1 MGISSIKSGID
12 AEHEKKAIAVLA
24 PWFGDDVLSPIRWH
38 IKAKLYLIATDPEIF
53 SLLSK
58 SSIRS
63 LEVQGGP
70 FFNQENIEFEQI

>member
-1 MGISSIKSGID
+1 LGISSIESGID
-12 AEHEKKAIAVLA
+12 AGHEKKAVAVLA
-24 PWFGDDVLSPIRWH
+24 PWFGDDVLSPIRWD
-38 IKAKLYLIATDPEIF
+38 IKAKLYLIATNPEYF

-58 SSIRS
+58 GSIRS